1 MMVSYIITS
10 AVDYK
15 KYLSLYERGLK
26 RNSLPRQE
34 GST

>member
-1 MMVSYIITS
+1 MVSYTITS
-10 AVDYK
+10 AVDYEQH
-15 KYLSLYERGLK
+15 LSLYERGLK